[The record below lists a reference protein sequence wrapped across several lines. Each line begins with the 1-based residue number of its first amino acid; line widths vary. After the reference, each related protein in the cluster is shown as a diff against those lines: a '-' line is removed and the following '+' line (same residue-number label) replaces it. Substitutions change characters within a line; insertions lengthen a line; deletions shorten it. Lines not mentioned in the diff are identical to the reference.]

1 MGLIRIIIWALF
13 FYIIYKLIRTLVLF
27 FMSPKRNQTE
37 DNVNQPKKKKSKV
50 DKKDIIEAE
59 FEEIKDKEKENS
71 QS

>member
-1 MGLIRIIIWALF
+1 M
-13 FYIIYKLIRTLVLF
+13 IRTLVLF
-27 FMSPKRNQTE
+27 FMSPKRKQTE

>member
-1 MGLIRIIIWALF
+1 M
-13 FYIIYKLIRTLVLF
+13 IRTLVLF

>member
-27 FMSPKRNQTE
+27 FMSPKRKQTE